1 MNAIDRL
8 KAETLQEN
16 YEEYLNSLES
26 TTLSPSTDA
35 AVELSLSYEELI
47 ASSYDDTMTKFTTS
61 FKEFLKDLDR

>member
-1 MNAIDRL
+1 MNAIDKL

-16 YEEYLNSLES
+16 YEEYLDSLES
-26 TTLSPSTDA
+26 TTHSQSTEA

-47 ASSYDDTMTKFTTS
+47 ESSYDDVMNKFTTS

>member
-1 MNAIDRL
+1 MNTIDKL

-26 TTLSPSTDA
+26 TTHSPSTDA

-47 ASSYDDTMTKFTTS
+47 ESSYDDSMAKFTTS